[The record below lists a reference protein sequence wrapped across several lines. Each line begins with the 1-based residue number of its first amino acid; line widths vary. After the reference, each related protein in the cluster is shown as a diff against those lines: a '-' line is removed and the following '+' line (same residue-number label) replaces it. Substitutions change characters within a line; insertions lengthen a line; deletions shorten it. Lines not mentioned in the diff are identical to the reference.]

1 MITVTAVS
9 TQSPC
14 RTVNSLTTLFLP
26 FGAREPDL
34 KLPILMSA
42 LPEQP
47 YGEIQEGRRTMIAS
61 EPFVLG

>member
-1 MITVTAVS
+1 MTANI
-9 TQSPC
+9 QSPF

-34 KLPILMSA
+34 KLPVLMSA
-42 LPEQP
+42 LPELP
-47 YGEIQEGRRTMIAS
+47 YNVIQEGRRTMISS